1 MFGCQVN
8 SQKWSKGIR
17 YTPQKFKY
25 LSFLFYFSISRV
37 YLACSVPVVQ
47 CKQTAEGCA
56 RSLPYSE
63 HSCARLGQS
72 SYMGI
77 LGASLDQG
85 QKHNSR
91 GRIVPRSRPKWTR
104 IGGADSAN
112 FSTLQLL
119 PMVAQCTKRNSS
131 CNSGPFWL
139 TIHHKIGWGCRRITF
154 KYKEISDVQVSTVP
168 VFCITVNNQH
178 LFLAFDE

>member
-17 YTPQKFKY
+17 YTQQKFKY
-25 LSFLFYFSISRV
+25 FNFSISRV
-37 YLACSVPVVQ
+37 YLACSVPLVQ

-63 HSCARLGQS
+63 HSCPRLGQS

-91 GRIVPRSRPKWTR
+91 GP
-104 IGGADSAN
+104 DSAAE
-112 FSTLQLL
+112 
-119 PMVAQCTKRNSS
+119 PAKM
-131 CNSGPFWL
+131 
-139 TIHHKIGWGCRRITF
+139 
-154 KYKEISDVQVSTVP
+154 D
-168 VFCITVNNQH
+168 
-178 LFLAFDE
+178 